1 MVDFPELQDPVAV
14 PVEVLEEARDA
25 LCGPSCSP
33 VTDLAP
39 CGLLTDGWIGEEMGG
54 RYATVAP
61 MRKGCATIASCAVT
75 VPWCATYPS
84 TGHVHR

>member
-1 MVDFPELQDPVAV
+1 VVDFPELQDPVAV

-54 RYATVAP
+54 GG
-61 MRKGCATIASCAVT
+61 MRLLRLCAKV
-75 VPWCATYPS
+75 VPLLRRVP
-84 TGHVHR
+84 